1 MHATLSFNGLLAGY
15 PPLFD
20 DLKVPDSVSKEA
32 VCNQL
37 LFDTLELEVLYT
49 DGPTMQRALGVFSK
63 TMLPSWTRYAK
74 ALGLDY
80 DVLASDDRTRT
91 VEHKGTNSGTNSSKN
106 VVAGKTTRTP
116 NLTTIGQN
124 NGSDNTTRDVTGFD
138 SGAFVPAEK
147 STTTLGTGNK
157 ITSTGTDTTTDDQT
171 TTNNGTTEAKDSY
184 KDTVTEK
191 GRAGKDPQDLIA
203 KELTLA
209 AKKNAVNKIVAD
221 IQANFCLLV
230 Y

>member
-15 PPLFD
+15 PTLFD
-20 DLKVPDSVSKEA
+20 DLQVPDSVSKDA

-37 LFDTLELEVLYT
+37 LFDTLELEVLYA
-49 DGPTMQRALGVFSK
+49 DGPTMQRALDVFSE
-63 TMLPSWTRYAK
+63 TMLPSWTRYAA

-91 VEHKGTNSGTNSSKN
+91 TDHHGTNSGTNSAMN
-106 VVAGKTTRTP
+106 LVTGTTKRTP
-116 NLTTIGQN
+116 DLTTTGKN
-124 NGSDNTTRDVTGFD
+124 NGSDSTTRDVTGFD
-138 SGAFVPAEK
+138 SGTMVPAEK
-147 STTTLGTGNK
+147 STTTLGTGNT

-171 TTNNGTTEAKDSY
+171 TTNTSTTEAQDGY

-203 KELTLA
+203 KELALA
-209 AKKNAVNKIVAD
+209 KENAVHKIVTD
-221 IQANFCLLV
+221 IRANFCLLV

>member
-15 PPLFD
+15 PTLFD
-20 DLKVPDSVSKEA
+20 DLKVPESVSKEA

-37 LFDTLELEVLYT
+37 LFDTLELEVLYA
-49 DGPTMQRALGVFSK
+49 DGPTMQRALGVFSE
-63 TMLPSWTRYAK
+63 TMLPSWTRYAT

-91 VEHKGTNSGTNSSKN
+91 TDHHGTSGSTNTGKN
-106 VVAGKTTRTP
+106 VVEGKTTRTP
-116 NLTTIGQN
+116 DLTTIGQN
-124 NGSDNTTRDVTGFD
+124 NGSDSTTRDVTGFD
-138 SGAFVPAEK
+138 SGTMVPAEK
-147 STTTLGTGNK
+147 STTTLGTGNT

-171 TTNNGTTEAKDSY
+171 TTNTSTTEAEDGY

-203 KELTLA
+203 KELALA
-209 AKKNAVNKIVAD
+209 MDNAVHKIITD
-221 IQANFCLLV
+221 IKANFCLMV

>member
-15 PPLFD
+15 PTLFD
-20 DLKVPDSVSKEA
+20 NLQVPASVSKEA

-37 LFDTLELEVLYT
+37 LFDTLELEVLYA
-49 DGPTMQRALGVFSK
+49 DGPTMQRALGVFSE
-63 TMLPSWTRYAK
+63 TMLPSWTRYAA

-91 VEHKGTNSGTNSSKN
+91 TDHHGTNSGTNSSMN
-106 VVAGKTTRTP
+106 LVTGTTKRTP
-116 NLTTIGQN
+116 DLTTTGKN
-124 NGSDNTTRDVTGFD
+124 NGSDSTTRDVTGFD
-138 SGAFVPAEK
+138 SGTMVPAEK
-147 STTTLGTGNK
+147 STTTLGTGNT

-171 TTNNGTTEAKDSY
+171 TTNTSTTEAEDGY

-191 GRAGKDPQDLIA
+191 GRAGRDPQDLIA
-203 KELTLA
+203 KELALT
-209 AKKNAVNKIVAD
+209 KDNAVHKIVTD
-221 IQANFCLLV
+221 IRANFCLLV

>member
-15 PPLFD
+15 PTLFD
-20 DLKVPDSVSKEA
+20 NLQVPDSVSKEA

-91 VEHKGTNSGTNSSKN
+91 VEHKGTNSGANSSKN

-124 NGSDNTTRDVTGFD
+124 NGSDNTIRDVTGFD

-171 TTNNGTTEAKDSY
+171 TTNNGNSKTEDSY

-203 KELTLA
+203 KELTIA
-209 AKKNAVNKIVAD
+209 AKNAVNKIVAD

>member
-15 PPLFD
+15 PELFD
-20 DLKVPDSVSKEA
+20 DLQVPASVSKEA

-37 LFDTLELEVLYT
+37 LFDTLELEVLYA
-49 DGPTMQRALGVFSK
+49 DGPTMRRALGVFSE
-63 TMLPSWTRYAK
+63 TMLPSWTRYAT

-91 VEHKGTNSGTNSSKN
+91 TDHHGTNTGTNNAKS
-106 VVAGKTTRTP
+106 VVEGKTTRTP
-116 NLTTIGQN
+116 DLTTIGQN
-124 NGSDNTTRDVTGFD
+124 NGSDSTTRDVTGFD
-138 SGAFVPAEK
+138 SGSFVPAEK

-157 ITSTGTDTTTDDQT
+157 ITSTGTDTTTNDQT
-171 TTNNGTTEAKDSY
+171 TTNTSTTEAQDGY
-184 KDTVTEK
+184 KDTVTET

-203 KELTLA
+203 KELALA
-209 AKKNAVNKIVAD
+209 AENAVHKIVTD
-221 IQANFCLLV
+221 IKANFCLMV

>member
-15 PPLFD
+15 PALFD

-32 VCNQL
+32 VYNQL
-37 LFDTLELEVLYT
+37 LFDTLELEVLYA
-49 DGPTMQRALGVFSK
+49 DGPTMQRALGAFSE
-63 TMLPSWTRYAK
+63 TMLPSWTRYAT

-91 VEHKGTNSGTNSSKN
+91 TDHHGTNSGTNSTMN
-106 VVAGKTTRTP
+106 LVTGTTKRTP
-116 NLTTIGQN
+116 DLTTTGKN
-124 NGSDNTTRDVTGFD
+124 NGSDSTTRDVTGFD
-138 SGAFVPAEK
+138 SGDMVPAEK
-147 STTTLGTGNK
+147 STTTLGTGNT

-171 TTNNGTTEAKDSY
+171 TTNNGTTEAEDSY

-203 KELTLA
+203 KELALA
-209 AKKNAVNKIVAD
+209 TENAVHKIVTD
-221 IQANFCLLV
+221 IRANFCLLV

>member
-15 PPLFD
+15 PALFD
-20 DLKVPDSVSKEA
+20 DLKVPESVSKDA

-37 LFDTLELEVLYT
+37 LFDTLELEVLYA
-49 DGPTMQRALGVFSK
+49 DGPTMQRALGVFSE
-63 TMLPSWTRYAK
+63 TMLPSWTRYAT

-91 VEHKGTNSGTNSSKN
+91 TDHHGTNSGTNSSMN
-106 VVAGKTTRTP
+106 LVTGTTKRTP
-116 NLTTIGQN
+116 DLTTTGKN
-124 NGSDNTTRDVTGFD
+124 NGSDSTTRDVTGFD
-138 SGAFVPAEK
+138 SGTMVPAEK
-147 STTTLGTGNK
+147 STTTLGTGNT

-171 TTNNGTTEAKDSY
+171 TTNTSTTEAQDGY

-203 KELTLA
+203 KELALA
-209 AKKNAVNKIVAD
+209 MDNAVHKIVTD
-221 IQANFCLLV
+221 IKANFCLLV

>member
-15 PPLFD
+15 PELFD
-20 DLKVPDSVSKEA
+20 DLQVPAGVSKEA

-37 LFDTLELEVLYT
+37 LFDTLELEVLYA
-49 DGPTMQRALGVFSK
+49 DGPTMQRALGAFSE
-63 TMLPSWTRYAK
+63 TMLPSWTRYAA

-91 VEHKGTNSGTNSSKN
+91 TDHHGTNSGTNSSMN
-106 VVAGKTTRTP
+106 LVTGTTKRTP
-116 NLTTIGQN
+116 DLTTTGKN
-124 NGSDNTTRDVTGFD
+124 NGSDSTTRDVTGFD
-138 SGAFVPAEK
+138 SGTMVPAEK
-147 STTTLGTGNK
+147 STTTLGTGNT

-171 TTNNGTTEAKDSY
+171 TTNTSTTEAQDGY

-191 GRAGKDPQDLIA
+191 GRAGRDPQDLIA
-203 KELTLA
+203 KELALA
-209 AKKNAVNKIVAD
+209 AENAVHKIVTD
-221 IQANFCLLV
+221 IKANFCLMV

>member
-15 PPLFD
+15 PTLFD
-20 DLKVPDSVSKEA
+20 NLQVPDSVSKDA

-37 LFDTLELEVLYT
+37 LFDTLELEVLYA
-49 DGPTMQRALGVFSK
+49 DGPTMQRALGVFSE
-63 TMLPSWTRYAK
+63 TMLPSWTRYAA

-91 VEHKGTNSGTNSSKN
+91 TDHHGTNTGTNNSKN

-116 NLTTIGQN
+116 DLTTIGQN

-171 TTNNGTTEAKDSY
+171 TTNNGTTEAEDSY

-209 AKKNAVNKIVAD
+209 AKNAVNKIVAD

>member
-15 PPLFD
+15 PELFD
-20 DLKVPDSVSKEA
+20 DLKVPAGVSKEA

-49 DGPTMQRALGVFSK
+49 DGPTMQRALGVFSE
-63 TMLPSWTRYAK
+63 TMLPSWTRYAT
-74 ALGLDY
+74 ALGLGY

-91 VEHKGTNSGTNSSKN
+91 TDHHGTSGSTNTGKN
-106 VVAGKTTRTP
+106 VVEGKTTRTP
-116 NLTTIGQN
+116 NLTTVGQN
-124 NGSDNTTRDVTGFD
+124 NGSDNTIRDVTGFD
-138 SGAFVPAEK
+138 SGTMVPAEK
-147 STTTLGTGNK
+147 STTTLGTGNT

-171 TTNNGTTEAKDSY
+171 TTNTSTTEAQDGY
-184 KDTVTEK
+184 KDTVTET

-203 KELTLA
+203 KELALA
-209 AKKNAVNKIVAD
+209 MDNAVHKIVTD
-221 IQANFCLLV
+221 IKANFCLLV

>member
-15 PPLFD
+15 PTLFD
-20 DLKVPDSVSKEA
+20 DLKVPESVSKDA

-37 LFDTLELEVLYT
+37 LFDTLELEVLYA
-49 DGPTMQRALGVFSK
+49 DGPTMQRALGVFSE
-63 TMLPSWTRYAK
+63 TMLPSWARYAA

-91 VEHKGTNSGTNSSKN
+91 TDHHGTSGSTNTGKN
-106 VVAGKTTRTP
+106 VVEGKTTRTP

-124 NGSDNTTRDVTGFD
+124 NGSDSTARDVTGFD
-138 SGAFVPAEK
+138 SGTMVPAEK
-147 STTTLGTGNK
+147 TTTTLGTGNT

-171 TTNNGTTEAKDSY
+171 TTNTSTTEAQEGY

-203 KELTLA
+203 KELALA
-209 AKKNAVNKIVAD
+209 AENAVHKIVTD
-221 IQANFCLLV
+221 IKANFCLMV